1 MPCWRPERRRRST
14 SGSPDVP
21 GAQSRPFN
29 HARTRLL
36 YGEWLRRAGRR
47 TDARTQLAEA
57 AETFR
62 RLDASP
68 LLARTRAE
76 LELTGQHLRRDSAPA
91 RDTILTAQESR
102 VARLA
107 AQGLTNREIG
117 AQLLIS
123 PRTVGHHLANVFPKL
138 GIVSRADLAR
148 IDFGDG
154 LHLIG

>member
-1 MPCWRPERRRRST
+1 M
-14 SGSPDVP
+14 
-21 GAQSRPFN
+21 
-29 HARTRLL
+29 
-36 YGEWLRRAGRR
+36 
-47 TDARTQLAEA
+47 
-57 AETFR
+57 
-62 RLDASP
+62 
-68 LLARTRAE
+68 
-76 LELTGQHLRRDSAPA
+76 
-91 RDTILTAQESR
+91 R

-148 IDFGDG
+148 IDFGNG